1 MTRLL
6 LFPAAFA
13 MMVSAAPLAAAEE
26 KLNVL
31 GTDIVIKVD
40 GKATNGAL
48 AVVEATVK
56 PGDGPPRHVHSKED
70 ETFYVLEGQFRVWH
84 GDHMMEAG
92 PGMTVFMPR
101 NMQHTY
107 QNSGTGPGRL
117 LVTITPA
124 GFEGFFREVSKRGLS
139 APKDM
144 QELNAVAKEYG
155 LQFVGPPPAK

>member
-6 LFPAAFA
+6 LSTAAFA
-13 MMVSAAPLAAAEE
+13 MMVSAAPLGAAEE

-92 PGMTVFMPR
+92 PGTTVFMLR
-101 NMQHTY
+101 NNQHTY
-107 QNSGTGPGRL
+107 ENSGTGPGRL

-144 QELNAVAKEYG
+144 QQLDAVAKEYG